1 MFQLSPC
8 VPAAQAQPKRKG
20 SVDVSKI
27 SFIFPERRWLEGI
40 LNQPECPSRLEAG
53 WSISH
58 TQGIDFCEEDV
69 FLLAVPKLKM
79 KSLLDSWLQHSPC
92 LIYGEYT
99 SRQEQSPG
107 RIFLSQTF
115 FLLDLQ
121 TFSFWTPNRF
131 PFGPQNCPVSSPRC
145 CSSPPCSFDL

>member
-8 VPAAQAQPKRKG
+8 VPAAQAQPKHKG

-115 FLLDLQ
+115 F
-121 TFSFWTPNRF
+121 FWAPILF
-131 PFGPQNCPVSSPRC
+131 PFGPPNVFPFGLQTVFLLDPRTA
-145 CSSPPCSFDL
+145 L

>member
-115 FLLDLQ
+115 F
-121 TFSFWTPNRF
+121 FWAPILF
-131 PFGPQNCPVSSPRC
+131 PFGPPNVFPFGLQTVFLLDPRTA
-145 CSSPPCSFDL
+145 L

>member
-27 SFIFPERRWLEGI
+27 SFIFPECRWLEGI

-79 KSLLDSWLQHSPC
+79 KSLLDSWLQHSLC

-115 FLLDLQ
+115 F
-121 TFSFWTPNRF
+121 FWAPILF
-131 PFGPQNCPVSSPRC
+131 PFGPQNVFPFGLPTVFLLDPRTA
-145 CSSPPCSFDL
+145 L